1 MFVMVA
7 QCSSRF
13 SVSLKFI
20 PIVSGEL
27 TMLPAHTRTEQAA
40 QEHPRTPSVPGDDAQ
55 APKCVLASI
64 LERGLQ
70 ASLPLAPQSDFCVF
84 VTPTSSMSC
93 RENSDGQAESR
104 EASGSR
110 EVREQCSADAPGMPS
125 SLER

>member
-40 QEHPRTPSVPGDDAQ
+40 QKHPRTPSVPGDAQ

-93 RENSDGQAESR
+93 IEQRR
-104 EASGSR
+104 SGSPEHAGGR
-110 EVREQCSADAPGMPS
+110 A
-125 SLER
+125 L